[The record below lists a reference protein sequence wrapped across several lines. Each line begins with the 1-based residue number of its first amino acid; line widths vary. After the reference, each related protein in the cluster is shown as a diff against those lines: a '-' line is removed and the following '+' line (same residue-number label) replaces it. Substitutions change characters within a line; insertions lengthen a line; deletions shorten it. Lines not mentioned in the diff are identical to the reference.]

1 MTEPERRWAIV
12 VHRWLPTDD
21 GRQALGDRQVLAY
34 ASSMGQ
40 ARLFTLRLNQAG
52 DGRHWSVEP
61 VGEEV
66 IADGPSP
73 GGADAAGVQ

>member
-12 VHRWLPTDD
+12 THRWVTTAD
-21 GRQALGDRQVLAY
+21 GLQAFDDRQVHAY

-40 ARLFTLRLNQAG
+40 ARLLTLQLNKAG
-52 DGRHWSVEP
+52 NGRHWSVEP

-73 GGADAAGVQ
+73 SGADATGAE